1 MHKHFFTPGPSG
13 LYYTVDQHLKKALKT
28 GIGSI
33 SHRGNQ
39 FREIYKQVDINLRAL
54 LNLPDNYT
62 ILFTNS
68 ATEVWDLSAES
79 LVADQSL
86 HIVNGAF
93 SEKFYKVVKSSGKEA
108 MITESAWGTFPEI
121 EYEKVKQAD
130 LIALTH
136 NETSTGVSTPLDT
149 IYKIREANPE
159 AIITID
165 AVSSLPYLDID
176 YSKIDSLY
184 VSVQKCFGLPAGL
197 GVWLVNDRTL
207 KKAEEVNKGIKG
219 MKSYHNLLAL
229 NKYAVDFQT
238 VSTPNVL
245 NIYLLAQV
253 TSDMLNRSLQL
264 IRSEI
269 KYKAAIFYKMIDSH
283 SKLKPFVTDKSLRSD
298 TIIVLNSNEFTAPI
312 ISFLESKHMVI
323 GTGYGKHKTDQ
334 VRIAN
339 FPTHSKEQFEMLT
352 DLVEK
357 W

>member
-13 LYYTVDQHLKKALKT
+13 LYYTVEQHLKQALKT

-33 SHRGNQ
+33 SHRSQQ
-39 FREIYKQVDINLRAL
+39 FRNIYKEADNNLRSL
-54 LNLPDNYT
+54 LQLPGNYT

-68 ATEVWDLSAES
+68 ASEVWDLSTES
-79 LVADQSL
+79 LVNEKSL
-86 HIVNGAF
+86 HFVNGAF
-93 SEKFYKVVKSSGKEA
+93 SEKFYNVVKDSGKTA
-108 MITESAWGTFPEI
+108 LLSESEWGYFPEI
-121 EYEKVKQAD
+121 DFNLVKQAD
-130 LIALTH
+130 HIGVTH
-136 NETSTGVSTPLDT
+136 NETSTGVSTPLEV

-159 AIITID
+159 AIISVD

-176 YSKIDSLY
+176 YAKIDALY

-197 GVWLVNDRTL
+197 GVWLVNDRAL
-207 KKAEEVNKGIKG
+207 KRAEEVNKGNKG

-229 NKYAVDFQT
+229 AKYAADFQT

-245 NIYLLAQV
+245 NIYLLSKVAG
-253 TSDMLNRSLQL
+253 DMLNRGIQM

-269 KYKAAIFYKMIDSH
+269 KYKAAVFYKMINSH
-283 SKLKPFVTDKSLRSD
+283 DKLKPFVTDKSLRSD
-298 TIIVLNSNEFTAPI
+298 TVIVLNSGEHTKGI
-312 ISFLESKHMVI
+312 IDYLATKNMII
-323 GTGYGKHKTDQ
+323 GTGYGKQKADH
-334 VRIAN
+334 VRVAN